1 MSQKKMIEDTI
12 NTDLAD
18 EKDRLTDQERGYLG
32 KLIEKLKK
40 GQELSVSEDRFVVML
55 WRRAKDYP
63 TL

>member
-55 WRRAKDYP
+55 WRRVKDYP